1 MLKKIL
7 CWQQPIASMLLLSLL
22 GMVANVHAYSFQVP
36 QEQGGVRV
44 SNVEWKAE
52 GGIITISFALSALK
66 DQKYKVSVSLLRE
79 KEPRFKLTP
88 RSLYGHVGEI
98 AYTSTNLQMVWDY
111 KKDVPQGL
119 PGDDYYFEITVEPV
133 ISGGS
138 SWYYYVLGGVVAAGG
153 TAVYL
158 LGNGTSA
165 ASLTPTTELPAPPAR
180 PNQ

>member
-7 CWQQPIASMLLLSLL
+7 RWQQPIASMLLFLLLSII
-22 GMVANVHAYSFQVP
+22 ANVPAYSFQVQ
-36 QEQGGVRV
+36 QERGDVRV
-44 SNVEWKAE
+44 SNIEWKAE
-52 GGIITISFALSALK
+52 GDIITISFAMSALK

-88 RSLYGHVGEI
+88 RSLHGHVGEI
-98 AYTSTNLQMVWDY
+98 AYSSVNLQMVWDY

-119 PGDDYYFEITVEPV
+119 QGDDYYFEITVEP
-133 ISGGS
+133 INGGS

-158 LGNGTSA
+158 LRNGTSA
-165 ASLTPTTELPAPPAR
+165 ASPTPTTELPAPPVR